1 MYENRNHNKN
11 LKKKETF
18 WLIGTI
24 LFVIVFFF
32 GSSGFKNFDLT
43 GSADINLHE
52 TYYVVPSIHVFILTA
67 TLIFFMIYLIRMVRR
82 NFKNLTANLIFMISN
97 ITLILIFTFLIIL
110 ANGMREIP
118 GTTEYPPLSGG
129 IIENAGNGWNDVYYV
144 LLVIQLILIILLT
157 LSGIK
162 TGLNYKR
169 AE

>member
-67 TLIFFMIYLIRMVRR
+67 T
-82 NFKNLTANLIFMISN
+82 LIFMISN